1 MALYKVTFD
10 SADGG
15 DVQELDDLLGNDDL
29 CEVIA
34 QKFKRLD
41 SQPATPV
48 TLAYLPWVV
57 PVVGSGA
64 IGGVGSWDVGL
75 ESLLRDIEAETDK
88 FGNSPDGSE
97 AFRTIATR
105 FVRSLVKGRRRIES
119 PPHNAGQTR
128 VEVTTS
134 AARLALVTALLTRY
148 VHVARAMD
156 PTALNRSSD
165 EIIELPAG
173 IAASDDPYKIEST
186 VHAPLLEQINHL
198 IADLNGAKKDRGLKD
213 RGLATLLDALK
224 DGLTHDRHLVSMN
237 WVRLLTEATWLKLVD
252 SPDAYYGWSE
262 LMLSLFLKLN
272 AKGTPLR
279 NAESESSTI
288 RLFARKPRLVPF
300 AKIGDLVR
308 EAFEVP
314 TRMSWLADNH
324 SPVHNALAQVL
335 ISQARQSGKPTN
347 ATTLPRALAIST
359 AFDLE
364 LEMALWRAGSGF
376 QIAIPLHAH
385 NNDDMADLV
394 WVVGTVDP
402 NDQPHDQKPLEAI
415 RNPKL
420 WMPLSVLRVDSL
432 RKDLPIIVHATG
444 CPLININAECKNTVR
459 QLVRPNGVGAGG
471 PYAFEDIELPE
482 SIHVSHA
489 VSVDEYLAIRLA
501 EAEYQRAYESVQAN
515 ALQRP
520 EVADIGQVFPK
531 SGTNPTYFS
540 FFGVPFG
547 DPAVRQRLMSLL
559 TVRWI
564 RRNGLTKEENPRQA
578 GQKISFTNTPK
589 IPTEAELSVEAE
601 HLRRGLA
608 GPRSLSGIA
617 VNTRLDL
624 EEASLLSWL
633 GLSVTHGDCAELVP
647 HLLDYASHV
656 SDESDNWHP
665 VHSSTCTVRNPL

>member
-1 MALYKVTFD
+1 MALYKVTFN

-15 DVQELDDLLGNDDL
+15 DVQELDDLLGNNDL

-48 TLAYLPWVV
+48 TLEHLPWVV

-75 ESLLRDIEAETDK
+75 ERLLRDIKDETDK

-97 AFRTIATR
+97 ALSTIATR

-148 VHVARAMD
+148 VHAARAID

-165 EIIELPAG
+165 EIIELPTG
-173 IAASDDPYKIEST
+173 IAASDDPYRIEST

-198 IADLNGAKKDRGLKD
+198 RADLSGENKDRGLV
-213 RGLATLLDALK
+213 TLLDAVK
-224 DGLTHDRHLVSMN
+224 EGLTHDPRLVSMN

-252 SPDAYYGWSE
+252 RPDAYYGWSE
-262 LMLSLFLKLN
+262 LMLNLFLESN
-272 AKGTPLR
+272 TKGTQLR
-279 NAESESSTI
+279 NAERGSSTI
-288 RLFARKPRLVPF
+288 RLFARKPRMVHF
-300 AKIGDLVR
+300 GKNGEQVR
-308 EAFEVP
+308 KAFEEP
-314 TRMSWLADNH
+314 TRTSWLADTH
-324 SPVHNALAQVL
+324 SSVHDALAQVL
-335 ISQARQSGKPTN
+335 IAQARQSGKPTN
-347 ATTLPRALAIST
+347 ATNPMTLPLPLAIST

-394 WVVGTVDP
+394 WMVGTVEP
-402 NDQPHDQKPLEAI
+402 NDQPLNQEPLEAI
-415 RNPKL
+415 RNPNR
-420 WMPLSVLRVDSL
+420 WMPLSAIRAKSL
-432 RKDLPIIVHATG
+432 RNDLPTIVRATG
-444 CPLININAECKNTVR
+444 CPLINISDDCKNTVR
-459 QLVRPNGVGAGG
+459 HLVRPKGGGAGG
-471 PYAFEDIELPE
+471 PYEFDHIERPGAV
-482 SIHVSHA
+482 HVSHA

-501 EAEYQRAYESVQAN
+501 EAEYQRAYESLRGN
-515 ALQRP
+515 YLQLP
-520 EVADIGQVFPK
+520 EVADISQVFPK
-531 SGTNPTYFS
+531 SGTNPTYFA

-564 RRNGLTKEENPRQA
+564 RRTGLTKEEDPRQA
-578 GQKISFTNTPK
+578 GQKITFTNSPK
-589 IPTEAELSVEAE
+589 VVTEAELSVEAE
-601 HLRRGLA
+601 NLRRGLA

-633 GLSVTHGDCAELVP
+633 GLSVTHGDCAKLVP
-647 HLLDYASHV
+647 HLLDYAAHV
-656 SDESDNWHP
+656 CDESDNWHP
-665 VHSSTCTVRNPL
+665 VRSSTCTVRNP